1 MYFSHYSNM
10 KLTVKKHEAFLNFLV
25 YADSIQQKVIVK
37 ALTSEQY
44 DVLSEIALNIYTGT
58 YPLTKKYINQL
69 KPYDSY
75 IRSLGSREVSNREKR
90 QILLKNISLV
100 SLLLKPIV
108 QHLKGKWRR
117 K

>member
-1 MYFSHYSNM
+1 M
-10 KLTVKKHEAFLNFLV
+10 KQTVRKHEAFLIFLV
-25 YADSIQQKVIVK
+25 HVDSTQQKVIVK
-37 ALTSEQY
+37 ALISEQY

-58 YPLTKKYINQL
+58 YPLSKKYINQL

-75 IRSLGSREVSNREKR
+75 IRSMGSREVGNREKR
-90 QILLKNISLV
+90 RILLKKISLV

-108 QHLKGKWRR
+108 QHIKGKWRR

>member
-1 MYFSHYSNM
+1 MCSPHYSIM
-10 KLTVKKHEAFLNFLV
+10 KQTVKKHEAFFNFLV
-25 YADSIQQKVIVK
+25 CADNTQQKVIIK

-69 KPYDSY
+69 KPYESC

-90 QILLKNISLV
+90 RILLKNIPLV
-100 SLLLKPIV
+100 PLLLKPIV
-108 QHLKGKWRR
+108 QHFKGKWQR

>member
-1 MYFSHYSNM
+1 MCSSHYSNM
-10 KLTVKKHEAFLNFLV
+10 KQTVKTHEAFLNFLV
-25 YADSIQQKVIVK
+25 YGDSTQQKVIIK

-69 KPYDSY
+69 KPYESY

-90 QILLKNISLV
+90 RILLKNISLV
-100 SLLLKPIV
+100 PLLLKPIV
-108 QHLKGKWRR
+108 QHIKRKWRR